1 MKKLILQ
8 IVLYLLMS
16 EGYAQTFKTVGVKA
30 GVTVSRLEWE
40 LRQNS
45 GFPIEEIKTKWTAG
59 YFVQVSADLIDKQ
72 KWSFN
77 SSLGIIQKNGNYI
90 DEYYFG
96 NQLSSTDI
104 PHKLTYVSFVNLLKG
119 KIGVSEVS
127 FLTCHL
133 GPRIDYLIVYSDNV
147 TRFAPYGGNYFYNA
161 DDDLRRVNIGLNT
174 GIGFQVEMKNKLLG
188 IEVSKNFNFNKIY
201 DATGPRL
208 DGNGDEGFFLTLN
221 DSTFIVNLLLS
232 WRL

>member
-8 IVLYLLMS
+8 IVLYLIMS
-16 EGYAQTFKTVGVKA
+16 KGYSQTFKTVGVKA
-30 GVTVSRLEWE
+30 GVTISRLEWE

-45 GFPIEEIKTKWTAG
+45 GFPIEELKTKWTAG
-59 YFVQVSADLIDKQ
+59 YFVQINTNLIDK
-72 KWSFN
+72 KVWVFN
-77 SSLGIIQKNGNYI
+77 TSLGVVQKNGNYI
-90 DEYYFG
+90 DEYYGG
-96 NQLSSTDI
+96 NQSEE
-104 PHKLTYVSFVNLLKG
+104 PHKLTYVSFTNLVKG

-161 DDDLRRVNIGLNT
+161 DDDLRRVNLGLNT

-188 IEVSKNFNFNKIY
+188 IEVSKNINFNKIY
-201 DATGPRL
+201 HATGPRL

-221 DSTFIVNLLLS
+221 DNAFIVNLLLS